1 MSDQAGGTDV
11 GVIDSVA
18 VQESVDSHDQLSG
31 VAELG
36 YN

>member
-1 MSDQAGGTDV
+1 MSDQARGTDV
-11 GVIDSVA
+11 GII
-18 VQESVDSHDQLSG
+18 ESVTVHETADSHDELSG